1 MKNTLTIA
9 RNEFRRIFVS
19 PLAWAVIAVVQ
30 LITGFIFVNMLSELA
45 ANPLSL
51 NDYFGVSDYISAGV
65 FGFATVLFLLIMPLM
80 TMRMFAEERKTGSIT
95 LLFSSPAS
103 LTEIV
108 MGKFLGLSGFLI
120 IMLALLCVMP
130 LCLGFGT
137 DLDYGRI
144 AAGALGLFLMMLAFA
159 SAGLFI
165 STLTKEPT
173 IAAICSFG
181 VLLLVW
187 LIDVLGYQDNIA
199 APVFQYLSLI
209 GHYDSL
215 RRGVFNTADV
225 AYYVL
230 FCSLFLWATVQ
241 RLDMERN

>member
-1 MKNTLTIA
+1 MANTLTIA

-19 PLAWAVIAVVQ
+19 PLAWAVLAVVQ
-30 LITGFIFVNMLSELA
+30 FIAGFIFINMLSQLA
-45 ANPLSL
+45 ANPMAL
-51 NDYFGVSDYISAGV
+51 NDYFGVSDYVSAGV
-65 FGFATVLFLLIMPLM
+65 FGFATVLFLLVMPLM
-80 TMRMFAEERKTGSIT
+80 TMRMFAEERKTGSIN

-108 MGKFLGLSGFLI
+108 FGKFLGLSGFLL
-120 IMLALLCVMP
+120 IMLVLLCAMP
-130 LCLGFGT
+130 LCLGFAT

-144 AAGALGLFLMMLAFA
+144 ASGALGLFLMMLAFA
-159 SAGLFI
+159 SAGLFV

-187 LIDVLGYQDNIA
+187 LVDILGYQDTMA

-225 AYYVL
+225 AYYLL
-230 FCSLFLWATVQ
+230 FCGLFLWAAVQ